1 MRNLLAFLTLLSLT
15 AIPTVGRADSILVG
29 TDLSSPT
36 GGPVLCPQ
44 GSNCSIRISQFTLLS
59 PVVIDDVKVALSGL
73 PTILGMENGGFNV
86 ILGNALVNGP
96 VPPTFPPYNP
106 VSGAGIGSGNYVFLP
121 DGDLAS
127 EVFDFSNLN
136 ITFGPGVYYLEV
148 SGADVEW
155 DSAPP
160 LMTSAGLLGEQLSCD
175 PYQNCVADI
184 SQYDVYPDTY
194 AMEIDGMVLTPEP
207 STFVLLGTGL
217 LGAISGVRRRLREHR
232 NATDPSYLDAMKPIK
247 K

>member
-29 TDLSSPT
+29 TDLSSPK
-36 GGPVLCPQ
+36 GGADLCPQ

-73 PTILGMENGGFNV
+73 PTIFGMKNGFFNV
-86 ILGNALVNGP
+86 ILGNALVNTH
-96 VPPTFPPYNP
+96 VPPALPPYDP

-121 DGDLAS
+121 DSDFAP

-136 ITFGPGVYYLEV
+136 ITLGPGVYYLEV

-184 SQYDVYPDTY
+184 NRYDVYPGTY
-194 AMEIDGMVLTPEP
+194 AMEIDGTVLTPEP
-207 STFVLLGTGL
+207 STFVLIGTGFV
-217 LGAISGVRRRLREHR
+217 GVIVGIRRRFR
-232 NATDPSYLDAMKPIK
+232 
-247 K
+247 

>member
-36 GGPVLCPQ
+36 GGAVLCPQ
-44 GSNCSIRISQFTLLS
+44 GSNCSIRISQFILLS

-86 ILGNALVNGP
+86 ILGNALVNTH
-96 VPPTFPPYNP
+96 VPPDFPPYDP

-136 ITFGPGVYYLEV
+136 ITLGPGVYYLEV

-160 LMTSAGLLGEQLSCD
+160 LMTSAGLLGLQLECD
-175 PYQNCVADI
+175 PFLNCGSDL
-184 SQYDVYPDTY
+184 SRYGTFPGTY
-194 AMEIDGMVLTPEP
+194 AMEIDGTVTPEP

-217 LGAISGVRRRLREHR
+217 LGAISEVRRRLR
-232 NATDPSYLDAMKPIK
+232 
-247 K
+247 